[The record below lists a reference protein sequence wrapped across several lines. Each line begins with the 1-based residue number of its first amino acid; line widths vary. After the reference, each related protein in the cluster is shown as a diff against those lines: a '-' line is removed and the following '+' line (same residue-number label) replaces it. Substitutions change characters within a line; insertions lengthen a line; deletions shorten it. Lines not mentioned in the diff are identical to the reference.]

1 MNPIKSRIRQAR
13 VLATGLVLVA
23 GLAQAEPRRL
33 HLTVQTRD
41 PKTSQVQV
49 QTVEVDSFKVA
60 VIIVDPWSY
69 HWCMTACERV
79 SAMVPR
85 WNRALECARTLGMPV
100 FWAPSDTAGSYAGFP
115 QRERAL
121 GVPLIPVPKV
131 REMPRSGNLFTAPVG
146 SCLCGPGISCRVNY
160 GEDDMNPELILADGD
175 FIISSTEE
183 VYALLKQ
190 RGITHVIYLGLHTN
204 MCLFG
209 KPGALKFM
217 VEAGLQCLLARDIN
231 DAFTSYNP
239 ATGYTPDRG
248 TQQTDEDLE
257 RAEVPTINIVDEW
270 SKAGVW
276 NDQWMVETVRIAPW
290 GKKLRPYFFEQ
301 ATVVTLTTPWLTNVQ
316 IRYTLNG
323 REPDANSPLYEKPL
337 PLTETTELRTAA
349 FRDGAPAS
357 LPTSAYFVRLDPI
370 PPKPDVF
377 LDDLKDVVDPYAA
390 YGDEYAK
397 FLLMPQVGK
406 SYDNKPLRIRG
417 KSYQKGLGF
426 QAPSGVRYELKPEY
440 ERFVALAGIADNMVD
455 EAMARHKAQHCSV
468 VFRVIVDGE
477 MLTES
482 PVMRISQEP
491 WRFDVKL
498 PANGRYLRLVCM
510 DAGSRS
516 PYDLGNCVDAGF
528 LLKPS
533 EATDK
538 LRAERE
544 KGTWKALRVPGY
556 WEKAPGGDWADYD
569 GLAWYRCYVKVPSSW
584 AGKDML
590 LHVECV
596 DNRHETFF
604 NGRKVGEGVL
614 DQSAYCRAKLTGADL
629 RADEYN
635 LVAIRVEDWGG
646 AGGFA
651 KLSPVLYCGD
661 EAIELRGDWEFRTG
675 DNAVWAQWAAS
686 SVPPALARFD
696 KVVPASA
703 APRQSGAAKP

>member
-1 MNPIKSRIRQAR
+1 M
-13 VLATGLVLVA
+13 VLTLAS
-23 GLAQAEPRRL
+23 GLAQAEPRQLRL
-33 HLTVQTRD
+33 TTQTRD
-41 PKTSQVQV
+41 PKTQQVQV
-49 QTVEVDSFKVA
+49 QTMEVDSSKVA
-60 VIIVDPWSY
+60 VVIVDPWSY

-85 WNRALECARTLGMPV
+85 WNRTLECARKLGMPIL
-100 FWAPSDTAGSYAGFP
+100 WAPSDTAGSYAGFP

-121 GVPLIPVPKV
+121 GVELIPVPKV
-131 REMPRSGNLFTAPVG
+131 REMPRSSDLFTAPIG
-146 SCLCGPGISCRVNY
+146 GCLCGPGIPCRVNY
-160 GEDDMNPELILADGD
+160 GEDDMNPDLVLADDD

-217 VEAGLQCLLARDIN
+217 VEAGLTCVLARDIN

-257 RAEVPTINIVDEW
+257 RAGVPTINVVEEW
-270 SKAGVW
+270 RKAGVW
-276 NDQWMVETVRIAPW
+276 NEDWMVETVRIAPW
-290 GKKLRPYFFEQ
+290 GKKLRPYCFENTTL
-301 ATVVTLTTPWLTNVQ
+301 ATLTTPWLTQVQ

-323 REPDANSPLYEKPL
+323 SEPDLSSPLYEKPIQ
-337 PLTETTELRTAA
+337 LTQTTELRTAA
-349 FRDGAPAS
+349 FRDGAKAS
-357 LPTSAYFVRLDPI
+357 LPTSAYFVRLAPL
-370 PPKPDVF
+370 PPKPDVY
-377 LDDLKDVVDPYAA
+377 LDELKEVIDPYAA
-390 YGDEYAK
+390 YGREYAL
-397 FLLMPQVGK
+397 FLFMPRVGR
-406 SYDNKPLRIRG
+406 SYDDKPLRIRAR
-417 KSYQKGLGF
+417 SYQKGLGF
-426 QAPSGVRYELKPEY
+426 QAPAGVRYELKPDY
-440 ERFVALAGIADNMVD
+440 ERFVGLAGIADNMVD
-455 EAMARHKAQHCSV
+455 EGMARHKAMHCSV

-477 MLTES
+477 MLAES
-482 PVMRISQEP
+482 PVMRISQES

-498 PANGRYLRLVCM
+498 PAHGRYLRLVCM

-528 LLKPS
+528 LLKPG
-533 EATDK
+533 EARDK

-544 KGTWKALRVPGY
+544 KGVWKALRVPGY
-556 WEKAPGGDWADYD
+556 WEKAPGGEWADYD
-569 GLAWYRCYVKVPSSW
+569 GLAWYRSYVKVPSSW
-584 AGKDML
+584 AGKDAA

-596 DNRHETFF
+596 DNRHETFV

-614 DQSAYCRAKLTGADL
+614 DQTAYCRAKLTGADL
-629 RADEYN
+629 RAGEYN

-675 DNAVWAQWAAS
+675 DNAAWAQWAAGS
-686 SVPPALARFD
+686 MPPALARFD
-696 KVVPASA
+696 KVVPANA
-703 APRQSGAAKP
+703 APRPSGAAKP